1 MSHKSYPRVAR
12 VNHIVQEVI
21 ADTLEELDDDNLEM
35 VTVTSCDV
43 SPDLR
48 HAKVFISTLGDD
60 DKKQRALDALERN
73 KGRIKRA
80 MSESIRMKYLPDLH
94 FMPDPATETGWS
106 IETIIN
112 DVHSRAGASSLRSDS
127 LDDSIE

>member
-21 ADTLEELDDDNLEM
+21 ADTLEELDDDDLEM

-48 HAKVFISTLGDD
+48 HAKVFVSTLGDD
-60 DKKQRALDALERN
+60 AKKEKALAALERN
-73 KGRIKRA
+73 KGKIKRA
-80 MSESIRMKYLPDLH
+80 MSSSIRIKFMPDLH
-94 FMPDPATETGWS
+94 FMADPATETGWN

-112 DVHSRAGASSLRSDS
+112 DVHAKTGSMSLRNDT
-127 LDDSIE
+127 LDDSI